1 MVHGGPGYTFN
12 MASKFVRALLA
23 ASVLVV
29 VACSSSAQ
37 QPNRV
42 QGPSDVVATVGN
54 TSITLAEV
62 DQKAMQQLASDFGR
76 MKLVLALYE
85 ARRAAIDEIVG
96 DKLIA
101 DEAKTRGMNAS
112 ALVDAEITSKITSV
126 TEADILAWYNANPS
140 RVQGAPLEQVR
151 QPIRALLTQQRSSQ
165 AYQAFVDKLRAKTA
179 IRVSLEPPR
188 QKIAADGPTQGPAN
202 APIELIEFSDFQ
214 CPYCL
219 RAHPIL
225 KQVLSTYGDRIR
237 FVYRNYPLPSHPN
250 ARPAAEA
257 AQCAAEQ
264 GKFWPYHDRLF
275 ADQTK
280 LSDADLKASAAALGM
295 DAAKFNA
302 CFDEH
307 KYKGRIEADVQAA
320 NEAGVD
326 GTPAFFVNGRM
337 LSGAQPFDEFKRV
350 IDEELALKRP

>member
-1 MVHGGPGYTFN
+1 

-23 ASVLVV
+23 ASVLV

-62 DQKAMQQLASDFGR
+62 DQKAMQQSASDFGR
-76 MKLVLALYE
+76 MKLVMALYE
-85 ARRAAIDEIVG
+85 ARRTAIDEIVG
-96 DKLIA
+96 EKLIA
-101 DEAKTRGMNAS
+101 DEAKTRGTNTA
-112 ALVDAEITSKITSV
+112 ALIDAEITSKISAV
-126 TEADILAWYNANPS
+126 TEADILAWYNANSS
-140 RVQGAPLEQVR
+140 RVQGATIDQVR
-151 QPIRALLTQQRSSQ
+151 QPIRSLLTQQRTSQ
-165 AYQAFVDKLRAKTA
+165 AYQAFVDKLRAKA
-179 IRVSLEPPR
+179 SIRLSLEPPR
-188 QKIAADGPTQGPAN
+188 QKIAADGPAQGPSS

-237 FVYRNYPLPSHPN
+237 FVYRNYPLASHPN

-264 GKFWPYHDRLF
+264 DKFWPYHDRLF
-275 ADQTK
+275 ADQSK
-280 LSDADLKASAAALGM
+280 LGDNDLKASAAALGM

-307 KYKGRIEADVQAA
+307 KYKGRVDADVQAG

-350 IDEELALKRP
+350 IDEELALKRQ

>member
-1 MVHGGPGYTFN
+1 MISIRFKRFAWAG
-12 MASKFVRALLA
+12 LA
-23 ASVLVV
+23 FF

-42 QGPSDVVATVGN
+42 QGPTDVVATVGN
-54 TSITLAEV
+54 VSITLAEV
-62 DQKAMQQLASDFGR
+62 DQKAMQQPASEFGQ

-96 DKLIA
+96 ERLIA
-101 DEAKTRGMNAS
+101 DEAKTRGTS
-112 ALVDAEITSKITSV
+112 ADALIDAEITSKIVTV
-126 TEADILAWYNANPS
+126 TEADIVAWYNANPS
-140 RVQGAPLEQVR
+140 RVQGAKLEQVR
-151 QPIRALLTQQRSSQ
+151 QPIRSLLTQQRTSQ
-165 AYQAFVDKLRAKTA
+165 AYQSFVDKLRTKAS

-188 QKIAADGPTQGPAN
+188 LKVAADGPAQGPAN

-219 RAHPIL
+219 RAHPTL
-225 KQVLSTYGDRIR
+225 KQVLSTYGDRIH

-264 GKFWPYHDRLF
+264 GQFWPYHDRLF
-275 ADQTK
+275 ADPSK
-280 LSDADLKASAAALGM
+280 LSDNDLKASAAALGM
-295 DAAKFNA
+295 DAARFNA
-302 CFDEH
+302 CFDSH
-307 KYKGRIEADVQAA
+307 KYRARVEADMQAG
-320 NEAGVD
+320 NDAGVN
-326 GTPAFFVNGRM
+326 GTPAFFINGRM

-350 IDEELALKRP
+350 IDEELANKRQ